1 MEKDPINRV
10 SDQSDRVVSEQRSA
24 AWKARDE
31 YWDLYAQAFTRSLQA
46 NGLLSCFVT
55 NQNVTGAYAEAWIR
69 SMTRNMLGHR
79 FRISTGAVIRSCDHL
94 PSRRLSKV
102 SQCDLIVWDPSEM
115 PVIFECSEFALVPL
129 FATRAIIE
137 VKRTDG

>member
-46 NGLLSCFVT
+46 NGLHGGIRGGVDTVNDQKYARPPF
-55 NQNVTGAYAEAWIR
+55 QNINR
-69 SMTRNMLGHR
+69 SGDSVL
-79 FRISTGAVIRSCDHL
+79 
-94 PSRRLSKV
+94 
-102 SQCDLIVWDPSEM
+102 
-115 PVIFECSEFALVPL
+115 
-129 FATRAIIE
+129 
-137 VKRTDG
+137 